1 MSPGRRR
8 RLSARTGVLG
18 LLSGLLT
25 TSAVLWVLVVGRL
38 EGPTTQPTLS
48 WWVLAPLFAA
58 AEVAVLHVQIR
69 REAQTISLSEVPL
82 VLALFFTPPH
92 EMLGAAVLG
101 SGAVYV
107 LYRRQSAIKALFN
120 TTLRVFG
127 VIVVLC
133 LAHAVAGP
141 ALLPEPRA
149 WAAALVAV
157 AVAGAADGLLV
168 LAVVGLHDGTVHR
181 NDALKELFRYPPIS
195 AVVGCVGLVAVTALH
210 ADPRTGPLLVIAAA
224 ALFAAYR
231 AHASLNDQH
240 VNLAR
245 LYDVGRSVTG
255 AHDDEHILTGVL
267 AGACDL
273 LRAEAAEI
281 VLLGVRPEEPVQRW
295 VFTAG
300 SAGPRHESVG
310 ADHPALWHGLPGDAT
325 AQLLARGADRSGPG
339 EQLARLGYREG
350 IVVALQDESGV
361 LGTMLV
367 ADRMGEV
374 RAFHAEDLPV
384 LETVATQAS
393 LALSNARLLNRLRH
407 EALHDVLTGLANRAK
422 FREALDEALT
432 QVDGGSTTG
441 CAVLLLDLNGFKE
454 VNDSLGHHSGDAIL
468 VHVAQCLTRAAPAP
482 ATVARLGGDEF
493 AVLLPQSATL
503 ELAHRTADLIHLEL
517 AEPLLVDGIE
527 VQARAS
533 IGIALAP
540 RHGRDASVL
549 LRAADAAMYAAKSS
563 SGGTGDYEL
572 GSQAQPSPTPVS
584 TTRLALLAELRA
596 AIAGDEL
603 TIHVQPQARAA
614 TGEVFAVEAL
624 IRWQHPRLGLL
635 MPADFLS
642 LAERHGL
649 IHELTE
655 KVLDKAV
662 AAAASWS
669 GAGFDLSVAV
679 NLAVRT
685 LLDPRIV
692 TTVRSALDR
701 YDLPAARLT
710 LEITEDSVM
719 GDPERAIGVL
729 NALRA
734 LGVRLSVD
742 DFGTGYSSLTYL
754 QRLPVDEVKIDR
766 SFVSSVDQ
774 DTNDLLITRSI
785 IDLGANLSLDVVAE
799 GVEDQAT
806 WDRLAALGCQAV
818 QGDHLA
824 PPMPADALLIW
835 LRGYTARAG
844 TTARA
849 AVGAAPPR
857 PRSERRPVT
866 TPRRTSG
873 R

>member
-1 MSPGRRR
+1 MSPGRR
-8 RLSARTGVLG
+8 RLSARTSVLA
-18 LLSGLLT
+18 LLAGLLT
-25 TSAVLWVLVVGRL
+25 TSVILWLLVVGRL
-38 EGPTTQPTLS
+38 DAPTVGPTLS

-58 AEVAVLHVQIR
+58 AEIAVLHVQIR

-92 EMLGAAVLG
+92 EMLMAAVLG

-127 VIVVLC
+127 VIVVVC
-133 LAHAVAGP
+133 LAHLLAGP
-141 ALLPEPRA
+141 ELVPGPRV
-149 WAAALVAV
+149 WLAAMAAV
-157 AVAGAADGLLV
+157 AVAGAVDGLLV
-168 LAVVGLHDGTVHR
+168 LAVVGLHDGTVRR

-210 ADPRTGPLLVIAAA
+210 ADPRTGPMLAVVAV

-255 AHDDEHILTGVL
+255 THDAQHILAGVL
-267 AGACDL
+267 GAACDL

-281 VLLGVRPEEPVQRW
+281 VLLGSRPDDPAQRW
-295 VFTAG
+295 VFAAG
-300 SAGPRHESVG
+300 SPAPRPETLT
-310 ADHPALWHGLPGDAT
+310 ADHPALWHDLPADAT
-325 AQLLARGADRSGPG
+325 AQLLARAATGAAA

-350 IVVALQDESGV
+350 LVVALQDESGM

-422 FREALDEALT
+422 FREALDEQLT
-432 QVDGGSTTG
+432 RVDDGSSPG

-468 VHVAQCLTRAAPAP
+468 MHVAQCLTRVACLP
-482 ATVARLGGDEF
+482 ATAARLGGDEF
-493 AVLLPQSATL
+493 AVLLPDTATL
-503 ELAHRTADLIHLEL
+503 EQARLTADRIHQGLS
-517 AEPLLVDGIE
+517 EPLVIDGIE
-527 VQARAS
+527 VQSRAS

-540 RHGRDASVL
+540 AHGRDASVL
-549 LRAADAAMYAAKSS
+549 LRAADTAMYSAKSS
-563 SGGTGDYEL
+563 SGGTSDYEHSS
-572 GSQAQPSPTPVS
+572 GPQPEPSPVT

-596 AIAGDEL
+596 AIVGDEL
-603 TIHVQPQARAA
+603 TIHLQPQARAT
-614 TGEVFAVEAL
+614 TGEVFAAEAL
-624 IRWQHPRLGLL
+624 IRWHHPRLGLL
-635 MPADFLS
+635 RPADFLA

-655 KVLDKAV
+655 IVLDKAV
-662 AAAASWS
+662 AAASSWS
-669 GAGFDLSVAV
+669 AAGFDLGVAV
-679 NLAVRT
+679 NLAVRS

-692 TTVRSALDR
+692 GTVEAALAR
-701 YDLPAARLT
+701 HGLTAARLT

-719 GDPERAIGVL
+719 GDPERAIAVL

-754 QRLPVDEVKIDR
+754 RRLPVDEVKIDR
-766 SFVSSVDQ
+766 SFVSSVDH
-774 DTNDLLITRSI
+774 DTDDLLITRSI
-785 IDLGANLSLDVVAE
+785 IDLGANLSLEVIAE

-806 WDRLAALGCQAV
+806 WDRLAALGCHGV

-824 PPMPADALLIW
+824 PPLPAEALLIW
-835 LRGYTARAG
+835 LRGYTRAG
-844 TTARA
+844 T
-849 AVGAAPPR
+849 VKPGSAPPR
-857 PRSERRPVT
+857 PRSPRGT
-866 TPRRTSG
+866 TDAPRR
-873 R
+873 